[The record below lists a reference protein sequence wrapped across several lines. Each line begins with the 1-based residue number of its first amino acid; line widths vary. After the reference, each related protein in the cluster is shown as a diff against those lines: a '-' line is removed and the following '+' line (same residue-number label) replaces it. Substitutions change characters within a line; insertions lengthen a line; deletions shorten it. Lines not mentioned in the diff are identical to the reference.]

1 MSKKIIKPEKIVLDG
16 FSIIYQDGI
25 SHNDDKTTV
34 AVEITLKI
42 DGKRFTHKAYMW
54 PFEVSKY
61 LSGYGGEI

>member
-25 SHNDDKTTV
+25 SYNDDKTTV

-42 DGKRFTHKAYMW
+42 DGKQFIVTGKQIGRAH
-54 PFEVSKY
+54 V
-61 LSGYGGEI
+61 

>member
-25 SHNDDKTTV
+25 SYNDDKTTV

-42 DGKRFTHKAYMW
+42 DGKQFTHKAYMW